1 MTSPNLVVEVLSCT
15 YEEKLPTFGGLS
27 VTVEPHSRLNSS
39 RSVVRSADLR
49 GTSEDEIVEELD
61 EVTHARRITRHRNEN
76 RIETDSIILS
86 FDSPTPPRKI
96 KMGYLNLDVRPYIP
110 NPMRCF
116 KCHRFG
122 HGKDHCKRPDA
133 LCVRCGNGGHLE
145 HDCSNDPSCINCR
158 GDHSAISFT
167 CPKYLEEQAILR
179 YNKQRR
185 PS

>member
-1 MTSPNLVVEVLSCT
+1 MAARSPFKIHKEICSVLGGEASGITKLRSGDILVEVLSCT

-39 RSVVRSADLR
+39 RSVVRIADLR

-96 KMGYLNLDVRPYIP
+96 KMGYLNLDVRPYIL

-116 KCHRFG
+116 KCHVLDMVKTIA
-122 HGKDHCKRPDA
+122 KDLM
-133 LCVRCGNGGHLE
+133 LCAYGAAMVVISNRTVRMIH
-145 HDCSNDPSCINCR
+145 H
-158 GDHSAISFT
+158 A
-167 CPKYLEEQAILR
+167 
-179 YNKQRR
+179 
-185 PS
+185 